1 MYVPVPC
8 APWSPGKLHAYSAKS
23 GANSLSDGR
32 SEESPVRPP
41 SQHVTNDY
49 NNLLEVRSMETLT
62 EPALARIDTVERK
75 RRGCHPFDLRA
86 RTDSLPGSSFEGGK
100 K

>member
-1 MYVPVPC
+1 
-8 APWSPGKLHAYSAKS
+8 
-23 GANSLSDGR
+23 
-32 SEESPVRPP
+32 
-41 SQHVTNDY
+41 
-49 NNLLEVRSMETLT
+49 METLT